1 MKVLVIADNE
11 INSWWDG
18 SLQSRLREPEH
29 QALQQELQT
38 QPEHSDVPAG
48 PFDGVE
54 LILSAGDLAP
64 SYLEYLV
71 TLTNLPLLYVR
82 GNHDSIYDVD
92 PPQGCIC
99 IEDNIAEIYYDA
111 DSGRLRAIRLGRT
124 RKASN
129 FEKDMLTQLMPA
141 WKGELPGHQYYYSP
155 GYDSSGR
162 GGIVWGRISTR
173 ERLSARTGIL
183 RIAGLGG
190 SMRYRKGRDMYTEA
204 EMSGRVRQLERK
216 LRLVSAHGHLID
228 AAARR
233 ISKNRKER
241 ESALAAGAAE
251 IAGSAGESRPA
262 RRPLDILLT
271 HAPCRRYGDMEDLP
285 HRGFESFNMLLEK
298 WQPAYH
304 FYGHVHKEYGRFER
318 ELAHPSGT
326 RLINACGYCIAEL

>member
-1 MKVLVIADNE
+1 MKILVIADNE

-18 SLQSRLREPEH
+18 SL
-29 QALQQELQT
+29 
-38 QPEHSDVPAG
+38 AG
-48 PFDGVE
+48 PSADPLSNPFEGVD

-64 SYLEYLV
+64 SYLEYIV

-99 IEDNIAEIYYDA
+99 IEDNIAEIYYDT

-124 RKASN
+124 RKASD

-155 GYDSSGR
+155 GYDSFGR

-173 ERLSARTGIL
+173 ERLSAGTGII

-190 SMRYRKGRDMYTEA
+190 SMRYRRGRDMYTEA
-204 EMSGRVRQLERK
+204 EMAGRVKQLERK
-216 LRLVSAHGHLID
+216 LRLVAAHGQLID
-228 AAARR
+228 AAAGSLAKKRHAR
-233 ISKNRKER
+233 EAASVNEAGKNR
-241 ESALAAGAAE
+241 
-251 IAGSAGESRPA
+251 PV

-285 HRGFESFNMLLEK
+285 HRGFECFNKLLEK
-298 WQPAYH
+298 WQPECH
-304 FYGHVHKEYGRFER
+304 FYGHVHKEYGRFEHG
-318 ELAHPSGT
+318 LVHPSGT
-326 RLINACGYCIAEL
+326 RLINACGYSIAEI